1 MALSPSTRGRFQL
14 SPTQSRVDNSTFGSR
29 PLLAIAVQQDAKPR
43 SNQETGEE
51 ITWEG
56 NENKHRLVCNLC

>member
-1 MALSPSTRGRFQL
+1 MALSPSTRGRSHL
-14 SPTQSRVDNSTFGSR
+14 SPTQSRVDNSLLGSR

-43 SNQETGEE
+43 SNQEKSEK

-56 NENKHRLVCNLC
+56 DENKHRLVC